1 MSSDLGLKSSFVLFR
16 LTLRLSDLDFEDTHD
31 YAYNC
36 SFQLERAVNEM
47 RMQTGSRLRVKKI
60 KARAPGGPP

>member
-1 MSSDLGLKSSFVLFR
+1 MLGDLGLKSRFVVFQ

-36 SFQLERAVNEM
+36 SFQLESTVNEIECE
-47 RMQTGSRLRVKKI
+47 RE
-60 KARAPGGPP
+60 AD